1 MVLELGSRE
10 INTTGLQIS
19 QQNIDL
25 LFKQS
30 VFRLH
35 MIILLY
41 GPLPEIQ
48 FKEYSDLLQIINLQ

>member
-19 QQNIDL
+19 QQNIEL

-30 VFRLH
+30 VSRLH

-41 GPLPEIQ
+41 DRLPESQNILI
-48 FKEYSDLLQIINLQ
+48 FYK